1 MSIFSSVATG
11 ADTRRDLRRGQRQQM
26 AEAFAQYKRNNP
38 LATVADFQSFID
50 SFSGGDNYIAGGAP
64 GESVLRRIEANN
76 RAREAERQKALAF
89 KRYQERRAIEKD
101 LMPEIQNYLI
111 DLKKT
116 PDLRGNPV
124 YNFTQATDDFLE
136 MRPEL
141 KDLGI
146 NFNAMMTNEAREQA
160 IAERVNQNLQLG
172 ENYFKTLPLGDEGDF
187 DAFQQVANLP
197 DAVAQQVFNNIQKTK
212 SREYQNL
219 INQTVQEAQNYALDV
234 VSKNPSMD
242 EQSLEALVKKRFQNV
257 DKGIYDKIFSDE
269 TNDTGGVSWL
279 DQIELDLVEAQDKA
293 KEIELANANAN
304 LLTTVNQE
312 GVSKAVAAVAFSQ
325 GKDKAKQYILD
336 NFKPLIPEYLRK
348 GKDKNA
354 LDTLLDNVLNTV
366 IGISET
372 TQDQN
377 KLNIEQQIK
386 TSTKEAVTQAK
397 QSNIEKAK
405 DVWNNTNLGKINAGE
420 LSNFVLVAEQLGSD
434 WVMDNRTINLL
445 VGWAQT
451 NGEALQGIS
460 PQELKNAA
468 TGFLAEQGARP
479 WVDEETRITDLQSS
493 LVPLERMTFENYID
507 KEVGNAVND
516 FETSINEAIN
526 TVIKPLDNQ
535 DASISEIKTA
545 LNKLKYLKQQFPTK
559 VDDFTT
565 TIANHKST
573 QLNWRDID
581 GKLWSDDDVNTAI
594 KSITDGSL
602 ASEIDKFIG
611 IVDDRLE
618 KAEALNKSSS
628 GNERSETDTR
638 TLYEQEKDAMVAKL
652 QFNQNKPIY
661 KGIKIDAMDWNIIG
675 GNTWKDLT
683 SNQSVIQ
690 KGIEDFFRSDVPRDI
705 WQKLGLNAN
714 LDGVAFNYQ
723 DFVDTPIDWILTNEK
738 AKEIAKGIWGER
750 RYNQIQDAYIAE
762 Q

>member
-738 AKEIAKGIWGER
+738 AKEMAKEIWGER
-750 RYNQIQDAYIAE
+750 RYNQIQNAYIAE

>member
-64 GESVLRRIEANN
+64 GESVLRRIEASN
-76 RAREAERQKALAF
+76 RAKEAERLKALAF

-738 AKEIAKGIWGER
+738 AKEMAKEIWGER
-750 RYNQIQDAYIAE
+750 RYNQIQNAYIAE

>member
-64 GESVLRRIEANN
+64 GENVLRRIEANN
-76 RAREAERQKALAF
+76 RAKEAERLKALAF

-738 AKEIAKGIWGER
+738 AKEMAKEIWGER
-750 RYNQIQDAYIAE
+750 RYNQIQNAYIAE

>member
-451 NGEALQGIS
+451 NGEALQSIS

-738 AKEIAKGIWGER
+738 AKEMAKEIWGER
-750 RYNQIQDAYIAE
+750 RYNQIQNAYIAE